1 MISSKA
7 HQLRPTVPSLPMRP
21 PCQWKFN
28 DLRHYVVH
36 QMHQIRFVGNKCR
49 MPGSVHSRILVSAG
63 YGEHYCPRALSHEPC
78 ALSTICDL
86 QFAILCSSFLD
97 CDSRNFSH
105 ISPRTCILSSS
116 LSSVAYVCAQP
127 GHSWVRLKLHSL

>member
-1 MISSKA
+1 MISFKS
-7 HQLRPTVPSLPMRP
+7 HQLRPTVPTLPMRP

-49 MPGSVHSRILVSAG
+49 MPGSVVYSRILVSAG
-63 YGEHYCPRALSHEPC
+63 YVDHYCHRALSYESSG
-78 ALSTICDL
+78 LSTICDL
-86 QFAILCSSFLD
+86 QFAILCSSFL

-116 LSSVAYVCAQP
+116 LSSVAYVVLGQATS
-127 GHSWVRLKLHSL
+127 GSGWR